1 MLLKMCHFVWFTFV
15 SKFLIWGRRL
25 IDVTWEMLQKL
36 FKFCLVSSST
46 LVSHEMFLLCNI
58 VDLISRV
65 KCHRKINFI
74 TERSRES
81 LKDRRRWF
89 WSWWSNYSWRWWWNW
104 SWELLTTF
112 CHWMVWMQMKYF
124 VVKVDANIKNQMSVI
139 ISPLHLHLIIR
150 GLRTWHW
157 YLHKI

>member
-1 MLLKMCHFVWFTFV
+1 MWLEKCCKNCLNFAWFHHP
-15 SKFLIWGRRL
+15 L
-25 IDVTWEMLQKL
+25 
-36 FKFCLVSSST
+36 SS
-46 LVSHEMFLLCNI
+46 LMFLLCDI

-81 LKDRRRWF
+81 LKDSRRWF

-139 ISPLHLHLIIR
+139 ISPLHLHQIIR
-150 GLRTWHW
+150 GLSTWHW
-157 YLHKI
+157 YLRSRKVQRLLILHGTSNFAGQWL